1 MLTQTL
7 DQQYLAHTYN
17 RFPLE
22 IVGGKGSLLRGAD
35 GREYI
40 DLGSGIGVNG
50 AMPLR
55 RSSAASSMSPTSTT
69 PNRPRSSH
77 RCSANEPA

>member
-40 DLGSGIGVNG
+40 DL
-50 AMPLR
+50 A
-55 RSSAASSMSPTSTT
+55 SA
-69 PNRPRSSH
+69 
-77 RCSANEPA
+77 

>member
-35 GREYI
+35 GREYHVFTAVTPSI
-40 DLGSGIGVNG
+40 DFRHG
-50 AMPLR
+50 R
-55 RSSAASSMSPTSTT
+55 
-69 PNRPRSSH
+69 
-77 RCSANEPA
+77 

>member
-22 IVGGKGSLLRGAD
+22 IVGGKGLA
-35 GREYI
+35 
-40 DLGSGIGVNG
+40 
-50 AMPLR
+50 
-55 RSSAASSMSPTSTT
+55 SSAARTGGSTST
-69 PNRPRSSH
+69 
-77 RCSANEPA
+77 SAAASA

>member
-22 IVGGKGSLLRGAD
+22 IVGGKG
-35 GREYI
+35 
-40 DLGSGIGVNG
+40 
-50 AMPLR
+50 
-55 RSSAASSMSPTSTT
+55 RSSAARTGGSTST
-69 PNRPRSSH
+69 
-77 RCSANEPA
+77 SAAASA

>member
-40 DLGSGIGVNG
+40 DLGSGIGVNIFG
-50 AMPLR
+50 IY
-55 RSSAASSMSPTSTT
+55 
-69 PNRPRSSH
+69 NQ
-77 RCSANEPA
+77 E

>member
-40 DLGSGIGVNG
+40 DLGSGIGVNIFG
-50 AMPLR
+50 MDE
-55 RSSAASSMSPTSTT
+55 TGTIT
-69 PNRPRSSH
+69 
-77 RCSANEPA
+77 NELWRKIETMYINEVVNNILK

>member
-40 DLGSGIGVNG
+40 DLGSGIGVNIFG
-50 AMPLR
+50 
-55 RSSAASSMSPTSTT
+55 SSAASSMSPISTT
-69 PNRPRSSH
+69 PNRPRSSR
-77 RCSANEPA
+77 RCSVSGPA